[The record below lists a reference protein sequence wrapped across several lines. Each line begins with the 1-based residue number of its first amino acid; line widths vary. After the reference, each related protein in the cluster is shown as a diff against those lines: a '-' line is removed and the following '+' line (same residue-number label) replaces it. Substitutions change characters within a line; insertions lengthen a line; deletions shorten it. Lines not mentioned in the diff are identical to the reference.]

1 MYAPNPLRSLFDVF
15 GHAPESHADGV
26 NRKAAEQLVR
36 LLDVDPATRGR
47 CILLR
52 APRAG
57 YGKTHLL
64 SQVAGHFG
72 PSHEFVLLTLADG
85 SRMHPGSVLEDLLRR
100 LCRPLPAAGGL
111 TELDLVARR
120 VLALGLEPLVRSG
133 EVPCQDRDSAL
144 VALRDRATE
153 TFDFHHPN
161 AVTAHWARENFAVLG
176 PRLGLELSQRVGAPL
191 RESVGWVEAF
201 YRFAAAP
208 ADQPARI
215 GALIE
220 AAGGGASLDRLG
232 ALLQMLTALGRVV
245 LVADELEG
253 LSSDSEAALRLAAFI
268 TSLRQ
273 TAESVD
279 VVVALNRDLWDSA
292 FLPRLSGG
300 LEDRLA
306 EWVIELAPMSH
317 AEVVSLIDSRVPGRG
332 EELAGRIDLEG
343 DERYARNVL
352 RRAAELWE
360 EVIEKEG
367 PQDVPEPVPFG
378 GPAPAA
384 ETPVTAAEDPSAPEP
399 RPFQDLEEP
408 TPTSQEPESAVFL
421 AVDHEKPASAP
432 GEVEPPAFA
441 AAEHEEPE
449 AVGDEWDEPG
459 AKLAE
464 PKDDLDEPGVQF
476 PDAEPPSPMTAG
488 IPEPR
493 PPERRVIEPNS
504 PFRSVGDDP
513 SSVETVDEEPPGELD
528 DEDQPAPGGDDS
540 DSSDAAGESSG
551 ATAAGEPPAAPEA
564 DSGPEVPEAPPPAA
578 PPDPAEA
585 SSESDRVDE
594 LLRQFRERYGRK

>member
-26 NRKAAEQLVR
+26 NRKAFEQLVR

-64 SQVAGHFG
+64 CQVARHLGT
-72 PSHEFVLLTLADG
+72 SHEFVLLTLADG

-133 EVPCQDRDSAL
+133 EVPCQDRESAL
-144 VALRDRATE
+144 VALRDRAAE

-176 PRLGLELSQRVGAPL
+176 PRLGLELSQRVNAPL
-191 RESVGWVEAF
+191 RESVGWVEAL

-232 ALLQMLTALGRVV
+232 ALLQMLSALGRVV
-245 LVADELEG
+245 LVADEIEG

-279 VVVALNRDLWDSA
+279 VIVALNRDLWESA

-306 EWVIELAPMSH
+306 EWVIELGPVTRTE
-317 AEVVSLIDSRVPGRG
+317 AEALIDSRLPGRG
-332 EELAGRIDLEG
+332 AELAARIELEG
-343 DERYARNVL
+343 DDRYARNVL
-352 RRAAELWE
+352 RRAAELWDE
-360 EVIEKEG
+360 ITERDG
-367 PQDVPEPVPFG
+367 PREIAAPVSFG
-378 GPAPAA
+378 ASASAEAPAA
-384 ETPVTAAEDPSAPEP
+384 AEEAPPETASPFMRAEEAPPEQEEEELPVFTGVEDDGAETEDEEPEAPAQDAGELEGGLDEPGEKSPDVDSRSPLATGVPEP
-399 RPFQDLEEP
+399 RPQ
-408 TPTSQEPESAVFL
+408 
-421 AVDHEKPASAP
+421 
-432 GEVEPPAFA
+432 
-441 AAEHEEPE
+441 
-449 AVGDEWDEPG
+449 
-459 AKLAE
+459 
-464 PKDDLDEPGVQF
+464 
-476 PDAEPPSPMTAG
+476 
-488 IPEPR
+488 
-493 PPERRVIEPNS
+493 ERRVIEPSS
-504 PFRSVGDDP
+504 PFRAVGEF
-513 SSVETVDEEPPGELD
+513 SSAETVDEEPAADADGEHAEREDAEDFPELD
-528 DEDQPAPGGDDS
+528 DSESSSAAVESPADPPAPPGPDV
-540 DSSDAAGESSG
+540 
-551 ATAAGEPPAAPEA
+551 PAP
-564 DSGPEVPEAPPPAA
+564 PPPAA
-578 PPDPAEA
+578 PPADPGAD
-585 SSESDRVDE
+585 SESDRVDE

>member
-1 MYAPNPLRSLFDVF
+1 MYAQNPLRSLFDVF
-15 GHAPESHADGV
+15 GHAPESHVDGV
-26 NRKAAEQLVR
+26 NRKAFEQLVR

-47 CILLR
+47 CVLLR

-64 SQVAGHFG
+64 CQVARHLGS
-72 PSHEFVLLTLADG
+72 SHEFVLLTLADG

-144 VALRDRATE
+144 VALRDRAAE

-176 PRLGLELSQRVGAPL
+176 PRLGLELSQRVNAPL
-191 RESVGWVEAF
+191 RESVGWVEAL

-208 ADQPARI
+208 VDQPARI

-245 LVADELEG
+245 LVVDEIEG

-279 VVVALNRDLWDSA
+279 VIVALNRDLWESA

-306 EWVIELAPMSH
+306 EWVIELGPVSQ
-317 AEVVSLIDSRVPGRG
+317 AEAEALIDSRVPGRG
-332 EELAGRIDLEG
+332 AELAARILLEG
-343 DERYARNVL
+343 DDRYARIVL
-352 RRAAELWE
+352 RQAAELWDE
-360 EVIEKEG
+360 IIEQEG
-367 PQDVPEPVPFG
+367 PREIETPVPFG

-384 ETPVTAAEDPSAPEP
+384 APVAAAVSAPVTVPADEAIPPAASPFLEIEEPAPEEEEEELPVFSSVEDDEPEAEAED
-399 RPFQDLEEP
+399 
-408 TPTSQEPESAVFL
+408 
-421 AVDHEKPASAP
+421 
-432 GEVEPPAFA
+432 
-441 AAEHEEPE
+441 EEPE
-449 AVGDEWDEPG
+449 AAAGGVEE
-459 AKLAE
+459 LVAE
-464 PKDDLDEPGVQF
+464 LDEPGEES
-476 PDAEPPSPMTAG
+476 PDADAPSLLTTG
-488 IPEPR
+488 VPEPR
-493 PPERRVIEPNS
+493 QQERRVIEPSS
-504 PFRSVGDDP
+504 PFRPAGE
-513 SSVETVDEEPPGELD
+513 SSSAETVDEGPAADADEEQDEASPEQDDSEASDATEDRSDGDRTGE
-528 DEDQPAPGGDDS
+528 EPAPP
-540 DSSDAAGESSG
+540 
-551 ATAAGEPPAAPEA
+551 EPDP
-564 DSGPEVPEAPPPAA
+564 GPEVPAPPPPAA
-578 PPDPAEA
+578 PPAAPEGD
-585 SSESDRVDE
+585 SESDRVDE